1 MMLTH
6 GRSADVTIMKLAQ
19 LLLAQV
25 DFNSPGMYDAISADT
40 LEDRVQAAR
49 KAMVADFDLCSVPL
63 YAKEGYSAALLPNT
77 PPDPENIYMW
87 TVEMNEKGISGDDL
101 QFLVDVLNPRPDVRL
116 NSAEIMMS
124 GYLKTPR

>member
-1 MMLTH
+1 
-6 GRSADVTIMKLAQ
+6 
-19 LLLAQV
+19 
-25 DFNSPGMYDAISADT
+25 
-40 LEDRVQAAR
+40 
-49 KAMVADFDLCSVPL
+49 MVADFDLCSVPL
-63 YAKEGYSAALLPNT
+63 YAKEAHSAALLPNT